1 MFVPAKRNLFS
12 AMLEGAGQEN
22 FSTLFESNG
31 VKIERIVSHSASS
44 PPGFWFDQA
53 HLEWVIVLKGT
64 AVLQFIDGKEVTLS
78 EGDYLLIPKHE
89 KHRVERT
96 SEEVIWLAVH
106 LPDA

>member
-1 MFVPAKRNLFS
+1 M
-12 AMLEGAGQEN
+12 
-22 FSTLFESNG
+22 FESNG
-31 VKIERIVSHSASS
+31 VKIERIVSHSAAS

-53 HLEWVIVLKGT
+53 HDEWVIVLKGT

-78 EGDYLLIPKHE
+78 HGDYLLIPKHE

-106 LPDA
+106 MPAAQ